1 MDEMVSMQHWKCTK
15 GIFFFLKHLKMHTSP
30 CWLNWLTC
38 FLLPVSNDTLWSTH
52 THPYDLLFIPISSPR
67 REWWSQEQC
76 KLGKMFW
83 KVAFPA
89 GTSQLQLWVKTLC
102 VCVGVRAPI
111 VLLVLECMKVC
122 VCPDVH
128 VCLLF
133 PISHRLRWAVILGL
147 VESETKRESVYKAK
161 QWWKLRASLCQTSP
175 ISW

>member
-1 MDEMVSMQHWKCTK
+1 MVAWID
-15 GIFFFLKHLKMHTSP
+15 GWNAALKMHKRVFFFSSSIWRCTR
-30 CWLNWLTC
+30 LRADLTD
-38 FLLPVSNDTLWSTH
+38 LHVSSYLSVMTLSGVYTH

-89 GTSQLQLWVKTLC
+89 GTSRLQLWVKTLC
-102 VCVGVRAPI
+102 VCVGVGVRAPI

-147 VESETKRESVYKAK
+147 VESETKRESV
-161 QWWKLRASLCQTSP
+161 WKIEGFSLSELTN
-175 ISW
+175 